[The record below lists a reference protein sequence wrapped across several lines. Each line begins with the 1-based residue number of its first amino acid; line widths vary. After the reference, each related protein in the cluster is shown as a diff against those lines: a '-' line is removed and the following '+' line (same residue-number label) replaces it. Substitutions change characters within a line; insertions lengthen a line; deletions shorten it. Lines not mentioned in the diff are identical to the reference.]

1 MEKKDFE
8 KTSAKVAEMNKH
20 FRNECYNFPYKV
32 YKEDKYYK
40 EKKYYKED
48 KYRNDLSFENGDY
61 DIVCVI
67 YYGGKCPKEEYCL
80 DRIYSDLVIY
90 DIYSLIQKLM
100 E

>member
-32 YKEDKYYK
+32 YKEDKY
-40 EKKYYKED
+40 
-48 KYRNDLSFENGDY
+48 RNDLPFENGDY